1 MPVKDDVHEAA
12 VQSLIADGWTIT
24 KEQIAVMVE
33 KRRLFIDIRAA
44 KQANTI
50 YVEVKGFEA
59 ESQANALAEALGQ
72 YLLYRYTMDYV
83 GLEVPLF
90 LAIPTNAYQGIWSEA
105 VGRLTRRRG
114 RVKLIVFDP
123 TKQEIVQWTS

>member
-1 MPVKDDVHEAA
+1 MPVKDDVHDAA
-12 VQSLIADGWTIT
+12 LQSLIADGWTIT
-24 KEQIAVMVE
+24 KQQIAVMVE
-33 KRRLFIDIRAA
+33 KRRLFIDIRAV

-59 ESQANALAEALGQ
+59 ESQANALGEALGQ

-90 LAIPTNAYQGIWSEA
+90 LAIPITAYQGIWSEPL
-105 VGRLTRRRG
+105 GKLTRRRG

-123 TKQEIVQWTS
+123 DKQEIIRWTT